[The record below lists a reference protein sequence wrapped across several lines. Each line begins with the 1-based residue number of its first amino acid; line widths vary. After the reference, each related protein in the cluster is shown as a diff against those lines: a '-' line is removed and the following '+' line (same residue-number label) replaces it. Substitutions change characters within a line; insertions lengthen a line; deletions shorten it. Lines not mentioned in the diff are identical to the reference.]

1 MKWLPSAKLR
11 SQGLTPLAVQ
21 DAEQAARTG
30 MAQAVQTAAP
40 TAAGAGFR
48 PAKVRV
54 DKSPVKSKDVLAF
67 TSELAIMLRGRAGA
81 GQRPARAHRDELQ
94 NLRWA
99 SCCRAFWRLS
109 KAAHP

>member
-1 MKWLPSAKLR
+1 MPDFFWRAAAADGNVVTGQLSAVSEVAAIRQLR

-54 DKSPVKSKDVLAF
+54 TKALSSPKTCWPS
-67 TSELAIMLRGRAGA
+67 
-81 GQRPARAHRDELQ
+81 LQ
-94 NLRWA
+94 SWP
-99 SCCRAFWRLS
+99 SCCGPGWRWTMPCACS
-109 KAAHP
+109 SR